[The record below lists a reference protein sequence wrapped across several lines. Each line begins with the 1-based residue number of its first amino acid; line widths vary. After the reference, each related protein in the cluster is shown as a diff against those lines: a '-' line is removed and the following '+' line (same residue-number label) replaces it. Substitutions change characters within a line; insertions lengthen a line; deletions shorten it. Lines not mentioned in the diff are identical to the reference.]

1 MTKKSTVLVR
11 YLLPVLTAMVTLSV
25 SSSAIALDFPTRP
38 IKLLV
43 PFGPGGITD
52 VVARQLARG
61 LGEKLGQP
69 VVVENRPSAGHVVS
83 MQAVARAEPD
93 GYTLMIGSNTGFS
106 VTPHLYKNISFNTK
120 DFKLIAPVISSPPVL
135 LARPDFPAN
144 SLSEFIKLAKS
155 KPGGITYA
163 SYGMSSSAHLA
174 MEILQKD
181 LGISLVHV
189 PYKGDASA
197 TTALLAKE
205 VDVAINSMFS
215 GQSRVRSGELKALA
229 VFQSER
235 FSPLASVQTPSDVG
249 SKKAALPIWL
259 ALFAPAATPKDIV
272 DKLEKA
278 SRAIISHSEFKEFVR
293 GRGSDPIEVDN
304 SKFMQIIQD
313 ESNSV
318 GAIVNS
324 MGLKPE

>member
-1 MTKKSTVLVR
+1 
-11 YLLPVLTAMVTLSV
+11 
-25 SSSAIALDFPTRP
+25 
-38 IKLLV
+38 
-43 PFGPGGITD
+43 
-52 VVARQLARG
+52 
-61 LGEKLGQP
+61 
-69 VVVENRPSAGHVVS
+69 
-83 MQAVARAEPD
+83 
-93 GYTLMIGSNTGFS
+93 
-106 VTPHLYKNISFNTK
+106 
-120 DFKLIAPVISSPPVL
+120 
-135 LARPDFPAN
+135 
-144 SLSEFIKLAKS
+144 
-155 KPGGITYA
+155 
-163 SYGMSSSAHLA
+163 MSSSAHLA

-205 VDVAINSMFS
+205 VDVAINSLFS

-293 GRGSDPIEVDN
+293 GRGSDSIEVDN